1 MGRPLRVIQ
10 NIYPY
15 HLVCRTNN
23 RSFRFNQRH
32 VTRIFFQALKE
43 THEKYSLLIHHVVL
57 MSNHYHIIATATE
70 ENLHRAMQYLNSRIA
85 VRYNKLVGRSGH
97 LWGDRYGSCIIDT
110 DEYYLACVRYIYRN
124 PLRAGMVIDL
134 EEFNDSSFQFWAF
147 GKRMDVFLVEDHLVL
162 KWGRRKIRV
171 GEYFQTLVLSEWEMF
186 PDDQVKKGLRRM
198 FFGSADFMQYMYNTY
213 CCSA

>member
-10 NIYPY
+10 TLLPY

-23 RSFRFNQRH
+23 RTFRFNQRE
-32 VTRIFFQALKE
+32 VTRIVFQAIKE
-43 THEKYSLLIHHVVL
+43 THEKYNILIHHFVL

-85 VRYNKLVGRSGH
+85 VRYNKHVGRSGH

-124 PLRAGMVIDL
+124 PKRAGMVDSI
-134 EEFNDSSFQFWAF
+134 EEFSDSSFQYYAF
-147 GKRMDVFLVEDHLVL
+147 GKKIDVVLMDDHLVMR
-162 KWGRRKIRV
+162 WGKGKKRV
-171 GEYFQTLVLSEWEMF
+171 REYFQILALSEGIWISDSE
-186 PDDQVKKGLRRM
+186 VKKGLRRM
-198 FFGSADFMQYMYNTY
+198 FFGSADFMQRMHDTY
-213 CCSA
+213 CCPE